1 MKPLGRVCN
10 SRVIDR
16 QAEDDLK
23 KKIKELVQKIDKS
36 LLAGIMKVRV
46 YPNLLL
52 AIIGWLLMIY
62 EIHLS

>member
-16 QAEDDLK
+16 QAEGDLK